1 MCALLSDAMRR
12 REISP
17 KEEEQRCKDGIRA
30 FWDDFVSK
38 SVDGTMRWTTFQRPP
53 KYDPSKQTIV
63 ATREISPSVA
73 EVETHDTR
81 RDRRFIYVL
90 VKEEESGRFNGN
102 SGSTS
107 MIIGTMY
114 RYSFERWSVLYRLLQ
129 HY

>member
-1 MCALLSDAMRR
+1 MNEWEVMCALLSDAMRR

-90 VKEEESGRFNGN
+90 VKEEGVWKIQRK
-102 SGSTS
+102 
-107 MIIGTMY
+107 
-114 RYSFERWSVLYRLLQ
+114 FELDEYDHRDRVTI
-129 HY
+129 